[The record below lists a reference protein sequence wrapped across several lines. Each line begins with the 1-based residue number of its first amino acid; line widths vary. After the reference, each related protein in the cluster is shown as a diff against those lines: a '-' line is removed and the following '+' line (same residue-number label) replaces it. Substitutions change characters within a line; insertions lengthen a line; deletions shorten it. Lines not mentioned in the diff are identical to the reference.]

1 MTIREV
7 LEADW
12 NVKHFEVTVR
22 DENCRY
28 ISAYLAGKDIS
39 PTKYAKWICET
50 AAGDIYQDNGRKIVV
65 IDKNIQF
72 RNQEKKPQGKEMCVG
87 VLTEVIPKEILDLT
101 VYHMHPTS
109 CGWSNGQH
117 GYEFDCIVSSWSG
130 IPGEYE
136 QMELET

>member
-12 NVKHFEVTVR
+12 TVKHFEVTVR
-22 DENCRY
+22 DEDSRY
-28 ISAYLAGKDIS
+28 ISSYLVGKDMS
-39 PTKYAKWICET
+39 PAKYAKWICET
-50 AAGDIYQDNGRKIVV
+50 EAGDVYRDNGRKIVV
-65 IDKNIQF
+65 INRNIQF
-72 RNQEKKPQGKEMCVG
+72 REKEKKPQGKEMCVG
-87 VLTEVIPKEILDLT
+87 VMTEVIPKEILDLT
-101 VYHMHPTS
+101 IDHMRPTD

-117 GYEFDCIVSSWSG
+117 GYEFTCYVKMWSG